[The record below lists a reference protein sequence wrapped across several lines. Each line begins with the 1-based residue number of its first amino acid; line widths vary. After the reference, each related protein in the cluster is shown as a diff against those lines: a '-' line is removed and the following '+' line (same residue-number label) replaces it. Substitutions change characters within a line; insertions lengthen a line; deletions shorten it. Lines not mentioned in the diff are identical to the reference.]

1 MNFEIQIICKLLYYV
16 IWRLWM
22 LRINNP
28 QKHKVWYTLE
38 IQNSIPDMHAWKS
51 NYSTPVYRREH
62 EV

>member
-38 IQNSIPDMHAWKS
+38 INSM
-51 NYSTPVYRREH
+51 
-62 EV
+62 